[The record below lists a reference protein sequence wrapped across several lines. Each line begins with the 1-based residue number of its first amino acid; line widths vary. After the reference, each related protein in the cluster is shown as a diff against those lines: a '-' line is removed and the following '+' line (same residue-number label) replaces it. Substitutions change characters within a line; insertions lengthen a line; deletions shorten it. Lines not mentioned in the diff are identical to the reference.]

1 MAKETKPSIG
11 LLIALMPS
19 IAADFG
25 NGHQFTK
32 DLKSLIYRWGGESG
46 ARFIR
51 ESDVANRSLSGS
63 PNPRTNVRRIDTIGS
78 GRAAFTS
85 PQERGKSG
93 LNRRVHPSAK
103 QHIPAAQT
111 QSSKAG
117 EQEQEISAEDLA
129 AEILTMVQ
137 EGMNGEQIFQE
148 LQTYLTAEQLENRML
163 EIVAA
168 IEAAAKQSGN
178 VAAGETATNDEI
190 QGEGETAENQSAET
204 ENQTPVEPLTSA
216 ELDTLNHKS
225 PDFIVNEFGRDR
237 IDATLTAPNPNW
249 NDKQAASALK
259 KQAKKA

>member
-1 MAKETKPSIG
+1 
-11 LLIALMPS
+11 
-19 IAADFG
+19 
-25 NGHQFTK
+25 
-32 DLKSLIYRWGGESG
+32 
-46 ARFIR
+46 
-51 ESDVANRSLSGS
+51 
-63 PNPRTNVRRIDTIGS
+63 VRRIDTIGS
-78 GRAAFTS
+78 SLAAFTS

-103 QHIPAAQT
+103 QHIPTAQT

-117 EQEQEISAEDLA
+117 EQEISAEDLA

-137 EGMNGEQIFQE
+137 EGMSGEQIFQE

-178 VAAGETATNDEI
+178 VAAGDAATNDEI

-204 ENQTPVEPLTSA
+204 ANQAPVEPLTPA
-216 ELDTLNHKS
+216 ELDTLNYKS
-225 PDFIVNEFGRDR
+225 PDYIVNEFGRDR

-259 KQAKKA
+259 KQAKK